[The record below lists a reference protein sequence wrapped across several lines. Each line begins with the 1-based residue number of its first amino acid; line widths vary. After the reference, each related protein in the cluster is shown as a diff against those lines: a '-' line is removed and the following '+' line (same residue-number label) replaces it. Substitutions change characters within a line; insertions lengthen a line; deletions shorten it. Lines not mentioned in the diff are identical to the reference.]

1 MNTMPR
7 DRLVLLLT
15 GGVAI
20 MLLYLPVLLVIVFSF
35 NSASRG
41 MIWESFSLRWYREVW
56 SDEGIL
62 TALWNTLRVV
72 SISSL
77 ISLIFGIV
85 CGYCVTVARNR
96 LLGALLCCLF
106 IPVLAPDLI
115 MALAQAL
122 SYRTFG
128 IPKGVLTIAI
138 SHSTFGIAYIALF
151 VAIRMKSIDFDQY
164 MTAAESLGASPFRA
178 ARDHFLPLSIAPAL
192 AGTSIV
198 AAMSAQ
204 DFVYAFFCGGASTT
218 TLSVKIYGMVKFGL
232 NSSINVVYVGLAAV
246 VLLLF
251 WTSEIFWKTES
262 HHENT

>member
-1 MNTMPR
+1 
-7 DRLVLLLT
+7 
-15 GGVAI
+15 
-20 MLLYLPVLLVIVFSF
+20 
-35 NSASRG
+35 
-41 MIWESFSLRWYREVW
+41 MIWESLSLRWYREVW
-56 SDEGIL
+56 SDKAIL
-62 TALWNTLRVV
+62 TALWNTMRVV

-77 ISLIFGIV
+77 ISVTLGIL
-85 CGYCVTVARNR
+85 CGYCVTLSKHR
-96 LLGALLCCLF
+96 LFGFLLSCLF

-122 SYRTFG
+122 SYQTFG
-128 IPKGVLTIAI
+128 IEKGVLTIAM

-164 MTAAESLGASPFRA
+164 MVAAESLGASPFRA
-178 ARDHFLPLSIAPAL
+178 ARDHFLPLSVAPAL
-192 AGTSIV
+192 AGMSIV

-232 NSSINVVYVGLAAV
+232 NSSINVIYVGLAAT

-251 WTSEIFWKTES
+251 WASETFWKGTRR
-262 HHENT
+262 HENT

>member
-1 MNTMPR
+1 MQRN
-7 DRLVLLLT
+7 RLILILT

-20 MLLYLPVLLVIVFSF
+20 TLLYLPVLLVIVFSF

-41 MIWESFSLRWYREVW
+41 MIWESFSLRWYHEVW

-62 TALWNTLRVV
+62 TALWNTSRVV
-72 SISSL
+72 VLSSL
-77 ISLIFGIV
+77 ISLTIGMLS
-85 CGYCVTVARNR
+85 GYCVALSKNR
-96 LLGALLCCLF
+96 LFTALLSCLF
-106 IPVLAPDLI
+106 LPVLAPDLI

-122 SYRTFG
+122 SYKTFG
-128 IPKGVLTIAI
+128 IQKGVFTIAI

-164 MTAAESLGASPFRA
+164 LTAAESLGASPFRA
-178 ARDHFLPLSIAPAL
+178 VRDHFLPLAVAPAL

-218 TLSVKIYGMVKFGL
+218 TLSVKIYGMVKFGV
-232 NSSINVVYVGLAAV
+232 NSSINVIYVGLAV
-246 VLLLF
+246 IVLLLF
-251 WTSEIFWKTES
+251 WTSETFWKTANRS
-262 HHENT
+262 